1 MDEFMLRMGE
11 IKVRIMHL
19 GTRGR
24 GGQLPHILEAKASNA
39 FYPTPPKKI
48 WDRVPK
54 KKKGRLFFGR
64 FLNLLKSLSPPQF
77 QKREIFFT
85 ILPKFQKH

>member
-39 FYPTPPKKI
+39 FYPTPPKKY
-48 WDRVPK
+48 
-54 KKKGRLFFGR
+54 GTEY
-64 FLNLLKSLSPPQF
+64 
-77 QKREIFFT
+77 QKRRKVVFF
-85 ILPKFQKH
+85 LEDF